1 MLGIALTDDTVM
13 RSLEPW
19 RAAEFADHVD
29 RVRDHL
35 RPWLWWA
42 TRVVD
47 EETARVFL
55 QGFADELA
63 RDGRRIYGIWIGDRL
78 AGGTIFRVFEPDV
91 GVCEVGVWLA
101 PEAEGKGLVQRAVRR
116 MIEWA
121 IKERGM
127 QRIEWRTVP
136 ENTRS
141 IAAAK
146 RLGMRREGLLR
157 SAYPLGGVRY
167 DVEVYSLLADEFVA
181 GDDRTAAVVHERR
194 R

>member
-1 MLGIALTDDTVM
+1 MLGIALTDDAVL

-19 RAAEFADHVD
+19 RAAEFAEHVD

-42 TRVVD
+42 TVVVD
-47 EETARVFL
+47 DETARTFL
-55 QGFADELA
+55 QGFADDLA
-63 RDGRRIYGIWIGDRL
+63 KDGRRIYGIWVGDQL
-78 AGGTIFRVFEPDV
+78 VGGTIFRVFEAAS
-91 GVCEVGVWLA
+91 GVCEVGVWLG
-101 PEAEGKGLVQRAVRR
+101 PEAEGKGLVHRAVRR

-121 IKERGM
+121 IRERGM

-146 RLGMRREGLLR
+146 RLGMRREGVLR
-157 SAYPLGGVRY
+157 SAYPRDGIRH
-167 DVEVYSLLADEFVA
+167 DVEVYALLADEWVA
-181 GDDRTAAVVHERR
+181 
-194 R
+194 